1 SQETTD
7 SQPLYSVPNLPLYV
21 LVDSSL
27 LLDLFRRC
35 PECGTLAR
43 HSLESMSRF
52 VNGSAIKLSW
62 ECVQCDK
69 TNHWES
75 QKRMGL
81 YYEGNVKLVAAAH
94 TTAVPTPTAGLDLSV
109 DGRRCVFHLET
120 ETFMQR
126 ETCGTIFFL
135 FQIRSVVSD
144 NDAKI
149 GKMLREDPQFSN
161 IRHLLDFWHLVKAV
175 NHALREAGKKK
186 MCGNIR
192 FWRRKIL
199 SHAYYCHSKYGKN
212 RKKGL
217 EYWKSVLAH
226 VCGRH
231 KNFQK
236 LPFLDGISKCRHKE
250 LGPASTNIIDRRSKE
265 FQFLKTIV
273 LKPTFL
279 SGFLRASPKK
289 NTSPNECFN
298 SIVNLYAPKRISL
311 SPAMY
316 GEKIKLAVLH
326 YNTLSTLDL
335 LDLRKEKSSYLVSV
349 KGRESK
355 SVKRKMETAIHEWR
369 DQVWQGIGRAM
380 EKKKLKAFM
389 QRNGVPDGF
398 TYTAALVVEAEGEE
412 SEGEGGES
420 DVSEELGWGYGE
432 EVDSDREPE
441 MRVVDLTDAEDEE
454 SESETDEKETP
465 VEEGVEAPK
474 EGEEES
480 TRGQEGEGSGSGRGS
495 GRGRGRGRGR
505 RKTRGTTVARADPLP
520 VGQVDGPESEDEPD
534 RRLKTRKTHRKKA
547 ERKKHA
553 DTDDDSGSDYRP
565 PPVKRAN
572 GMGK

>member
-1 SQETTD
+1 MRTAQRERTSTSVDQSLQYKAPSSSKNHSSSPLRIKVFTFYYATRFSQETTD

-94 TTAVPTPTAGLDLSV
+94 TTAVPTPRLLEFGDQLGLALPCERAMRNVLDVLVLPAVDMVYKEHIGRVEQTVRDVNGTAGLDLSV
-109 DGRRCVFHLET
+109 DGRYDSPGYCAMHCTVTFVCLRTNLIILVKNLNKKMT
-120 ETFMQR
+120 EIDGVSGRMEKEGVKMGLRKLMTDVYK
-126 ETCGTIFFL
+126 
-135 FQIRSVVSD
+135 IRSVVSD

-369 DQVWQGIGRAM
+369 DQC
-380 EKKKLKAFM
+380 
-389 QRNGVPDGF
+389 VPF
-398 TYTAALVVEAEGEE
+398 
-412 SEGEGGES
+412 
-420 DVSEELGWGYGE
+420 
-432 EVDSDREPE
+432 RC
-441 MRVVDLTDAEDEE
+441 
-454 SESETDEKETP
+454 
-465 VEEGVEAPK
+465 
-474 EGEEES
+474 
-480 TRGQEGEGSGSGRGS
+480 GRGLVE
-495 GRGRGRGRGR
+495 RWR
-505 RKTRGTTVARADPLP
+505 RR
-520 VGQVDGPESEDEPD
+520 
-534 RRLKTRKTHRKKA
+534 
-547 ERKKHA
+547 
-553 DTDDDSGSDYRP
+553 
-565 PPVKRAN
+565 N
-572 GMGK
+572 